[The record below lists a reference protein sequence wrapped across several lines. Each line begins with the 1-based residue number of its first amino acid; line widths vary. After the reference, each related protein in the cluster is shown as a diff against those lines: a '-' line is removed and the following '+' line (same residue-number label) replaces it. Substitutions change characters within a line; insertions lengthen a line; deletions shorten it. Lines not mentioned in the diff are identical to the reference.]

1 MARREYSDTQRMDA
15 GELIRRT
22 AIITLTVLVILGLV
36 LVLIQVHQILLWIL
50 VGIILAIAL
59 HPAVDWLAEHRVPR
73 VAAAL
78 LVSLATIAA
87 LVGIFVAVASPVVL
101 QADDFI
107 RDLPAIVRSVFEPG
121 GELRFFEERFHVVE
135 RLAAISPNDVANA
148 LLGSQDAIV
157 SAVTRAASF
166 LAATIT
172 ILVIMVMLLIQ
183 GSRAWTA
190 ILGSMVGEERVWA
203 ARIGQDFLRAVGG
216 YVRGNLAISVIAG
229 LSSYVLLRIL
239 GIPYAETLA
248 VMVAILD
255 VIPLVGALIAMAIV
269 TIVGFATGGATDG
282 IILLVFFIAYQQFEN
297 NVLQNIVYSKTVA
310 LSPLVVFIAVLIG
323 AGLGG
328 IIGVLLA
335 IPLASAAWT
344 LGMDLVVLRQARH
357 AAAADTDRRITATGP
372 ENGPEREPQAGEAA
386 SCPSPPGDA
395 PGAEPETRRNSTS
408 SS

>member
-59 HPAVDWLAEHRVPR
+59 HPAVDWLAGHRVPR

-107 RDLPAIVRSVFEPG
+107 RELPAIVRSIFEPG
-121 GELRFFEERFHVVE
+121 GELRFFEERFHVVK
-135 RLAAISPNDVANA
+135 RLTAISPTDVANA

-157 SAVTRAASF
+157 GAVTRAASF

-190 ILGSMVGEERVWA
+190 ILASMVGEERVWA

-239 GIPYAETLA
+239 DVPYAETLA
-248 VMVAILD
+248 VMVAVLD

-297 NVLQNIVYSKTVA
+297 NVLQNIVYSKTVS

-323 AGLGG
+323 AGLAG

-344 LGMDLVVLRQARH
+344 LGTDLLALRQARH
-357 AAAADTDRRITATGP
+357 AAAADLTRRVTTTGP
-372 ENGPEREPQAGEAA
+372 ESGPEREPEAGKTA
-386 SCPSPPGDA
+386 SCPPPAGDG
-395 PGAEPETRRNSTS
+395 PGAEPETRRNSSTS
-408 SS
+408 S